1 MSSTISIK
9 KICKFC
15 GREFIAHKTTT
26 TCCSHRCSSLLYKKM
41 KREAKVKEH
50 EAETERQLEERPIQ
64 KIKEKPYITITET
77 ALFVGVSRPTIYGYL
92 RRGELQAK
100 RIGSKYFLIREDIEN
115 FFSQHDK
122 FEPIRSE
129 RKAITEFY
137 TTQEI
142 LQKYNISNSGLY
154 KIAQTQNFP
163 KTLHR
168 GKTMWSKEHI
178 DRYFKKRKPS
188 EEITEWYT
196 VAEIQ
201 EKFGMTLSAIYCL
214 VSKESIPKIKVGI
227 EARYSKKHF
236 DLAKG
241 VAEPEAPKF
250 YTVPQAM
257 AKFNMTRDQL
267 YHYLRTY
274 NVTRVKEGRNIKIDK
289 SELDDVL
296 GKLLAPPSI

>member
-1 MSSTISIK
+1 MSSNISIK
-9 KICKFC
+9 KICMWC
-15 GREFIAHKTTT
+15 GQEFIAHKTTT
-26 TCCSHRCSSLLYKKM
+26 TCCSHRCSSLLFKQR
-41 KREAKVKEH
+41 KREAKVKAV
-50 EAETERQLEERPIQ
+50 EAVTKKQIQERPLQ

-100 RIGSKYFLIREDIEN
+100 RIGSKYLLVREDIEH

-122 FEPIRSE
+122 FESHKEE
-129 RKAITEFY
+129 RKPITEFY
-137 TTQEI
+137 TTKEI
-142 LQKYNISNSGLY
+142 LDKYNISNSGLY

-163 KTLHR
+163 KTQHR

-178 DRYFKKRKPS
+178 DRYFRKRNPS

-214 VSKESIPKIKVGI
+214 VSKEQIPKIKVGI

-236 DLAKG
+236 DIAKG
-241 VAEPEAPKF
+241 IDVPEEQKYYTIPEAM
-250 YTVPQAM
+250 V
-257 AKFNMTRDQL
+257 KFNFTRDQL
-267 YHYLRTY
+267 YHYIKTY
-274 NVTRVKEGRNIKIDK
+274 GISKVKEGRIVKIDK
-289 SELDDVL
+289 AELDALFD
-296 GKLLAPPSI
+296 KLMAPPSI